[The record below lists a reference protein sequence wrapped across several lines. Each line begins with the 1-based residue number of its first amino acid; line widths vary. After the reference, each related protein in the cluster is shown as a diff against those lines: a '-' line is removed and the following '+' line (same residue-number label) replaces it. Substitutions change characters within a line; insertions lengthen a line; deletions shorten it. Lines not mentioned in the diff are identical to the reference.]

1 MFDDLWTWETPFPS
15 DFPWV
20 RSLLEDLWSPAA
32 GIADLRSVPR
42 SSFPVVNMGETT
54 DTVYVYA
61 FLPGVDR
68 DSLEVNV
75 EGNLLTI
82 TGKRDAPQTGEDV
95 TWYRN
100 ERFAGEFTRSLSL
113 PETVDPD
120 QVEATLKN
128 GVLTVQLRKRAEMRP
143 RRLEVK
149 AA

>member
-1 MFDDLWTWETPFPS
+1 MFDDLWTWETPFLG

-20 RSLLEDLWSPAA
+20 RSLLEDLLSPAA
-32 GIADLRSVPR
+32 GIADLRSVPHG
-42 SSFPVVNMGETT
+42 SFPVVNLGETT
-54 DTVYVYA
+54 DAVYVYA
-61 FLPGVDR
+61 FLPGVAR

-82 TGKRDAPQTGEDV
+82 SGTRDAPQTEEGV

-100 ERFAGEFTRSLSL
+100 ERFAGEFTRSLAL
-113 PETVDPD
+113 PDTVDPD

-128 GVLTVQLRKRAEMRP
+128 GVLTMQLRKRAEMRP

>member
-1 MFDDLWTWETPFPS
+1 MFDDLWTWETPFS
-15 DFPWV
+15 GDFPLL
-20 RSLLEDLWSPAA
+20 RSLLEDLLSPAA

-42 SSFPVVNMGETT
+42 GSFPVVNVGETT
-54 DTVYVYA
+54 DAVHVYA
-61 FLPGVDR
+61 FLPGVAR

-82 TGKRDAPQTGEDV
+82 SGTRDAPQTEEGV
-95 TWYRN
+95 SWYRN
-100 ERFAGEFTRSLSL
+100 ERFAGEFTRSLAL
-113 PETVDPD
+113 PDTVDPN

>member
-1 MFDDLWTWETPFPS
+1 MFDDLWTWETPFLG

-20 RSLLEDLWSPAA
+20 RSLLEDLLSPAA
-32 GIADLRSVPR
+32 GISELRSVPR
-42 SSFPVVNMGETT
+42 GSFPVVNMGETT
-54 DTVYVYA
+54 DTVIVYA

-68 DSLEVNV
+68 DSLEVSV

-82 TGKRDAPQTGEDV
+82 SGRRDAPQTDKGV

-100 ERFAGEFTRSLSL
+100 ERFAGEFTRSLAL
-113 PETVDPD
+113 PDTVDPD
-120 QVEATLKN
+120 QVEAILKN
-128 GVLTVQLRKRAEMRP
+128 GVLTVKLRKRAEMRP

>member
-1 MFDDLWTWETPFPS
+1 MFDDLWNWETPFLG
-15 DFPWV
+15 DFPWA
-20 RSLLEDLWSPAA
+20 RSLLEDLLSPAA

-42 SSFPVVNMGETT
+42 GSFPVVNIGETT

-68 DSLEVNV
+68 DSLEVSV
-75 EGNLLTI
+75 EGNLLMLS
-82 TGKRDAPQTGEDV
+82 GKRDAPHTNEDV

-100 ERFAGEFTRSLSL
+100 ERFAGEFTRSFAL

-120 QVEATLKN
+120 QVEATLRN
-128 GVLTVQLRKRAEMRP
+128 GVLTVKLSKRAEMRP

>member
-1 MFDDLWTWETPFPS
+1 MFDDLWRWEAPFS
-15 DFPWV
+15 GDFPLI
-20 RSLLEDLWSPAA
+20 RSLLEDLLSPAA
-32 GIADLRSVPR
+32 EIADLRSVPR
-42 SSFPVVNMGETT
+42 GSFPVVNVGETT

-61 FLPGVDR
+61 FLPGVAR
-68 DSLEVNV
+68 ESLEVDV

-82 TGKRDAPQTGEDV
+82 SGTREAPQTDDGV

-113 PETVDPD
+113 PDTVDPD